1 MGQCFIFDKL
11 QLMLILSYNY
21 FMKIH
26 VQDKTKL
33 VNSVFT
39 KVHKRYDF
47 MNDVMSLGI
56 HRLWK
61 KNMVDW
67 MRPQENSSLIDIA
80 SGTGDIAK
88 IFSQKT
94 NNKSQIFCIEPNKEM
109 MKIGS
114 EKLKTFK
121 NIKWVAGSAEKLPF
135 KDGTFDYYSI
145 SFGIRNVSNINLC
158 LKEAFRV
165 LKVGGRFTCL
175 EFSKIENNILES
187 LYKRYSKIIPY
198 IGEYIVGS
206 SMPYRYLVESIEEFY
221 SQEELVKLI
230 EKNGFSNVEFRNL
243 SSGISAIHSG
253 WKI

>member
-21 FMKIH
+21 FMKMDA
-26 VQDKTKL
+26 QDKSKL

-39 KVHKRYDF
+39 KVHKKYDF

-56 HRLWK
+56 HRFWK
-61 KNMVDW
+61 KNMIDW
-67 MRPQENSSLIDIA
+67 MRPQENSSLLDVA
-80 SGTGDIAK
+80 SGTGDIARL
-88 IFSQKT
+88 FSEKT
-94 NNKSQIFCIEPNKEM
+94 KNKSQVYCIEPNKEM
-109 MKIGS
+109 MDIGS
-114 EKLKTFK
+114 EKLKKFN

-135 KDGTFDYYSI
+135 KDNMFDYYSI

-175 EFSKIENNILES
+175 EFSKIENHILEN
-187 LYKRYSKIIPY
+187 LYQRYSKIIPY

-206 SMPYRYLVESIEEFY
+206 SMPYKYLVESIGQFY
-221 SQEELVKLI
+221 NQEELVKLI